1 MFAGVVL
8 VTALLYWLFQIAWFW
23 RYCGHNINADAISYI
38 GIARHVVD
46 GDFRASLHGYWSPL
60 ISWLLAGLWFISPD
74 HTLAA
79 RLLMLP
85 QFVLCQLL
93 IYWFTQKLWG
103 SQLLSALAVLWFTA
117 ARGMAAFSVCFIG
130 ADLLL
135 TAALLTYFTLL
146 LRCLEQPR
154 EGWRWTWLG
163 VVHGIA
169 FLAKAIAMPLLA
181 ITSVLAVL
189 SVPGKRPR
197 QAMISLILA
206 ATFPALI
213 WASWG
218 MALRQKYGVFS
229 TGYQLHWNLLDP
241 AVKQAGDNKS
251 GLMVLHDVRSN
262 YDSYMVADSMP
273 PGSHFWQANVWRPRL
288 LRQVMRKEIENVP
301 RAGKELLVLLTPGG
315 ILALVLCIVQ
325 LTRHRQ
331 NYPAHFRLLWIVL
344 VTTAVMVLAYGMLVF
359 DQRYALPLTPVLIG
373 FAIRFALPPGQ
384 TKDLPSC
391 NLNYSGRWQAAVAA
405 LLILGLIAVQVYWAS
420 PFRTMN
426 QDFQSSVYE
435 AASVL
440 TSNHA
445 HNIVAIGDGPYP
457 EHGVGWEAGVY
468 AAYFGGS
475 RIVAGLFEVPR
486 EVNVESVVSDV
497 QKLRPDAVMIWGAS
511 CDSIY
516 RMLVSRIQQTYPQD
530 VSTVIRDPRK
540 GEVGTVVI
548 LK

>member
-1 MFAGVVL
+1 
-8 VTALLYWLFQIAWFW
+8 
-23 RYCGHNINADAISYI
+23 
-38 GIARHVVD
+38 
-46 GDFRASLHGYWSPL
+46 
-60 ISWLLAGLWFISPD
+60 
-74 HTLAA
+74 
-79 RLLMLP
+79 
-85 QFVLCQLL
+85 
-93 IYWFTQKLWG
+93 
-103 SQLLSALAVLWFTA
+103 
-117 ARGMAAFSVCFIG
+117 
-130 ADLLL
+130 
-135 TAALLTYFTLL
+135 
-146 LRCLEQPR
+146 
-154 EGWRWTWLG
+154 
-163 VVHGIA
+163 
-169 FLAKAIAMPLLA
+169 
-181 ITSVLAVL
+181 
-189 SVPGKRPR
+189 
-197 QAMISLILA
+197 
-206 ATFPALI
+206 
-213 WASWG
+213 
-218 MALRQKYGVFS
+218 
-229 TGYQLHWNLLDP
+229 
-241 AVKQAGDNKS
+241 
-251 GLMVLHDVRSN
+251 
-262 YDSYMVADSMP
+262 
-273 PGSHFWQANVWRPRL
+273 
-288 LRQVMRKEIENVP
+288 
-301 RAGKELLVLLTPGG
+301 
-315 ILALVLCIVQ
+315 
-325 LTRHRQ
+325 
-331 NYPAHFRLLWIVL
+331 
-344 VTTAVMVLAYGMLVF
+344 MVLAYGMLVF

-391 NLNYSGRWQAAVAA
+391 DLNYSGRWQAAVAA